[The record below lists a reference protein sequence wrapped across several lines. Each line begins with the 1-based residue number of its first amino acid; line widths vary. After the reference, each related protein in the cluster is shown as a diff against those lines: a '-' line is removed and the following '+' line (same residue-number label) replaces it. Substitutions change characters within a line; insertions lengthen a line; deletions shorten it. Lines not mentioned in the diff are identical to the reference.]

1 MLHINNACIAFG
13 TEVLFSGFE
22 MKLEKGETACI
33 VGQSGCGK
41 TSLLN
46 AVMGF
51 VPLYEGTIKVG
62 GTLLDKST
70 IDLVRRQIAW
80 IPQELALPFEWVKE
94 MVSLPFELKVNRS
107 VPFSEERLFMC
118 FDELGLEHE
127 LYFKRVNEVS
137 GGQRQR
143 IMLAVAA
150 LLNKPLIVI
159 DEPTSALDT
168 GSTDKVLAFFRRQ
181 AEKGAAVLA
190 VSHDKDF
197 ASGCHYL
204 IELKTKLVVGT
215 IDISYYNLFVG
226 LLLLAIPFFYLWK
239 FKTGLLKPAVI
250 GTLRM
255 IIQLF
260 FIGIYLKYLFLWN
273 NPWINFLWV
282 IVMIFVAGQTALVR
296 TGLKRRILL
305 IPITVGFL
313 CSVILVGLYF
323 IGIVLQLDNIFSAQ
337 YFIPIFGILMG
348 NMLSSNVIAL
358 NTYYSG
364 LKREQQLYRYLL
376 GNGATRQEAQA
387 PFIKQA
393 IIKSFSP
400 LIANIAVMGLVA
412 LPGTM
417 IGQILGGSSPNVAIK
432 YQMMIMVITFTASML
447 SLMITISLASR
458 RSFDAYGKLL
468 EVSKEAKK

>member
-51 VPLYEGTIKVG
+51 VPLYEGTIKIG

-204 IELKTKLVVGT
+204 IEL
-215 IDISYYNLFVG
+215 
-226 LLLLAIPFFYLWK
+226 
-239 FKTGLLKPAVI
+239 
-250 GTLRM
+250 
-255 IIQLF
+255 
-260 FIGIYLKYLFLWN
+260 
-273 NPWINFLWV
+273 
-282 IVMIFVAGQTALVR
+282 
-296 TGLKRRILL
+296 
-305 IPITVGFL
+305 
-313 CSVILVGLYF
+313 
-323 IGIVLQLDNIFSAQ
+323 
-337 YFIPIFGILMG
+337 
-348 NMLSSNVIAL
+348 
-358 NTYYSG
+358 
-364 LKREQQLYRYLL
+364 
-376 GNGATRQEAQA
+376 
-387 PFIKQA
+387 
-393 IIKSFSP
+393 
-400 LIANIAVMGLVA
+400 
-412 LPGTM
+412 
-417 IGQILGGSSPNVAIK
+417 
-432 YQMMIMVITFTASML
+432 
-447 SLMITISLASR
+447 
-458 RSFDAYGKLL
+458 
-468 EVSKEAKK
+468 

>member
-181 AEKGAAVLA
+181 AKKGAAVLA

-204 IELKTKLVVGT
+204 IEL
-215 IDISYYNLFVG
+215 
-226 LLLLAIPFFYLWK
+226 
-239 FKTGLLKPAVI
+239 
-250 GTLRM
+250 
-255 IIQLF
+255 
-260 FIGIYLKYLFLWN
+260 
-273 NPWINFLWV
+273 
-282 IVMIFVAGQTALVR
+282 
-296 TGLKRRILL
+296 
-305 IPITVGFL
+305 
-313 CSVILVGLYF
+313 
-323 IGIVLQLDNIFSAQ
+323 
-337 YFIPIFGILMG
+337 
-348 NMLSSNVIAL
+348 
-358 NTYYSG
+358 
-364 LKREQQLYRYLL
+364 
-376 GNGATRQEAQA
+376 
-387 PFIKQA
+387 
-393 IIKSFSP
+393 
-400 LIANIAVMGLVA
+400 
-412 LPGTM
+412 
-417 IGQILGGSSPNVAIK
+417 
-432 YQMMIMVITFTASML
+432 
-447 SLMITISLASR
+447 
-458 RSFDAYGKLL
+458 
-468 EVSKEAKK
+468 

>member
-13 TEVLFSGFE
+13 TEFLFSGFE

-204 IELKTKLVVGT
+204 IEL
-215 IDISYYNLFVG
+215 
-226 LLLLAIPFFYLWK
+226 
-239 FKTGLLKPAVI
+239 
-250 GTLRM
+250 
-255 IIQLF
+255 
-260 FIGIYLKYLFLWN
+260 
-273 NPWINFLWV
+273 
-282 IVMIFVAGQTALVR
+282 
-296 TGLKRRILL
+296 
-305 IPITVGFL
+305 
-313 CSVILVGLYF
+313 
-323 IGIVLQLDNIFSAQ
+323 
-337 YFIPIFGILMG
+337 
-348 NMLSSNVIAL
+348 
-358 NTYYSG
+358 
-364 LKREQQLYRYLL
+364 
-376 GNGATRQEAQA
+376 
-387 PFIKQA
+387 
-393 IIKSFSP
+393 
-400 LIANIAVMGLVA
+400 
-412 LPGTM
+412 
-417 IGQILGGSSPNVAIK
+417 
-432 YQMMIMVITFTASML
+432 
-447 SLMITISLASR
+447 
-458 RSFDAYGKLL
+458 
-468 EVSKEAKK
+468 

>member
-190 VSHDKDF
+190 VSHDKNF

-204 IELKTKLVVGT
+204 IEL
-215 IDISYYNLFVG
+215 
-226 LLLLAIPFFYLWK
+226 
-239 FKTGLLKPAVI
+239 
-250 GTLRM
+250 
-255 IIQLF
+255 
-260 FIGIYLKYLFLWN
+260 
-273 NPWINFLWV
+273 
-282 IVMIFVAGQTALVR
+282 
-296 TGLKRRILL
+296 
-305 IPITVGFL
+305 
-313 CSVILVGLYF
+313 
-323 IGIVLQLDNIFSAQ
+323 
-337 YFIPIFGILMG
+337 
-348 NMLSSNVIAL
+348 
-358 NTYYSG
+358 
-364 LKREQQLYRYLL
+364 
-376 GNGATRQEAQA
+376 
-387 PFIKQA
+387 
-393 IIKSFSP
+393 
-400 LIANIAVMGLVA
+400 
-412 LPGTM
+412 
-417 IGQILGGSSPNVAIK
+417 
-432 YQMMIMVITFTASML
+432 
-447 SLMITISLASR
+447 
-458 RSFDAYGKLL
+458 
-468 EVSKEAKK
+468 

>member
-168 GSTDKVLAFFRRQ
+168 GSTDKVLSFFRRQ
-181 AEKGAAVLA
+181 AERGTTVLA

-204 IELKTKLVVGT
+204 IEL
-215 IDISYYNLFVG
+215 
-226 LLLLAIPFFYLWK
+226 
-239 FKTGLLKPAVI
+239 
-250 GTLRM
+250 
-255 IIQLF
+255 
-260 FIGIYLKYLFLWN
+260 
-273 NPWINFLWV
+273 
-282 IVMIFVAGQTALVR
+282 
-296 TGLKRRILL
+296 
-305 IPITVGFL
+305 
-313 CSVILVGLYF
+313 
-323 IGIVLQLDNIFSAQ
+323 
-337 YFIPIFGILMG
+337 
-348 NMLSSNVIAL
+348 
-358 NTYYSG
+358 
-364 LKREQQLYRYLL
+364 
-376 GNGATRQEAQA
+376 
-387 PFIKQA
+387 
-393 IIKSFSP
+393 
-400 LIANIAVMGLVA
+400 
-412 LPGTM
+412 
-417 IGQILGGSSPNVAIK
+417 
-432 YQMMIMVITFTASML
+432 
-447 SLMITISLASR
+447 
-458 RSFDAYGKLL
+458 
-468 EVSKEAKK
+468 

>member
-80 IPQELALPFEWVKE
+80 IPQELALPFEWAKE

-204 IELKTKLVVGT
+204 IEL
-215 IDISYYNLFVG
+215 
-226 LLLLAIPFFYLWK
+226 
-239 FKTGLLKPAVI
+239 
-250 GTLRM
+250 
-255 IIQLF
+255 
-260 FIGIYLKYLFLWN
+260 
-273 NPWINFLWV
+273 
-282 IVMIFVAGQTALVR
+282 
-296 TGLKRRILL
+296 
-305 IPITVGFL
+305 
-313 CSVILVGLYF
+313 
-323 IGIVLQLDNIFSAQ
+323 
-337 YFIPIFGILMG
+337 
-348 NMLSSNVIAL
+348 
-358 NTYYSG
+358 
-364 LKREQQLYRYLL
+364 
-376 GNGATRQEAQA
+376 
-387 PFIKQA
+387 
-393 IIKSFSP
+393 
-400 LIANIAVMGLVA
+400 
-412 LPGTM
+412 
-417 IGQILGGSSPNVAIK
+417 
-432 YQMMIMVITFTASML
+432 
-447 SLMITISLASR
+447 
-458 RSFDAYGKLL
+458 
-468 EVSKEAKK
+468 

>member
-118 FDELGLEHE
+118 FDELGHE

-159 DEPTSALDT
+159 DEPTSALDA

-204 IELKTKLVVGT
+204 IEL
-215 IDISYYNLFVG
+215 
-226 LLLLAIPFFYLWK
+226 
-239 FKTGLLKPAVI
+239 
-250 GTLRM
+250 
-255 IIQLF
+255 
-260 FIGIYLKYLFLWN
+260 
-273 NPWINFLWV
+273 
-282 IVMIFVAGQTALVR
+282 
-296 TGLKRRILL
+296 
-305 IPITVGFL
+305 
-313 CSVILVGLYF
+313 
-323 IGIVLQLDNIFSAQ
+323 
-337 YFIPIFGILMG
+337 
-348 NMLSSNVIAL
+348 
-358 NTYYSG
+358 
-364 LKREQQLYRYLL
+364 
-376 GNGATRQEAQA
+376 
-387 PFIKQA
+387 
-393 IIKSFSP
+393 
-400 LIANIAVMGLVA
+400 
-412 LPGTM
+412 
-417 IGQILGGSSPNVAIK
+417 
-432 YQMMIMVITFTASML
+432 
-447 SLMITISLASR
+447 
-458 RSFDAYGKLL
+458 
-468 EVSKEAKK
+468 

>member
-51 VPLYEGTIKVG
+51 VPLYEGTITVG

-204 IELKTKLVVGT
+204 IEL
-215 IDISYYNLFVG
+215 
-226 LLLLAIPFFYLWK
+226 
-239 FKTGLLKPAVI
+239 
-250 GTLRM
+250 
-255 IIQLF
+255 
-260 FIGIYLKYLFLWN
+260 
-273 NPWINFLWV
+273 
-282 IVMIFVAGQTALVR
+282 
-296 TGLKRRILL
+296 
-305 IPITVGFL
+305 
-313 CSVILVGLYF
+313 
-323 IGIVLQLDNIFSAQ
+323 
-337 YFIPIFGILMG
+337 
-348 NMLSSNVIAL
+348 
-358 NTYYSG
+358 
-364 LKREQQLYRYLL
+364 
-376 GNGATRQEAQA
+376 
-387 PFIKQA
+387 
-393 IIKSFSP
+393 
-400 LIANIAVMGLVA
+400 
-412 LPGTM
+412 
-417 IGQILGGSSPNVAIK
+417 
-432 YQMMIMVITFTASML
+432 
-447 SLMITISLASR
+447 
-458 RSFDAYGKLL
+458 
-468 EVSKEAKK
+468 

>member
-127 LYFKRVNEVS
+127 LYFKRVNEVL

-204 IELKTKLVVGT
+204 IEL
-215 IDISYYNLFVG
+215 
-226 LLLLAIPFFYLWK
+226 
-239 FKTGLLKPAVI
+239 
-250 GTLRM
+250 
-255 IIQLF
+255 
-260 FIGIYLKYLFLWN
+260 
-273 NPWINFLWV
+273 
-282 IVMIFVAGQTALVR
+282 
-296 TGLKRRILL
+296 
-305 IPITVGFL
+305 
-313 CSVILVGLYF
+313 
-323 IGIVLQLDNIFSAQ
+323 
-337 YFIPIFGILMG
+337 
-348 NMLSSNVIAL
+348 
-358 NTYYSG
+358 
-364 LKREQQLYRYLL
+364 
-376 GNGATRQEAQA
+376 
-387 PFIKQA
+387 
-393 IIKSFSP
+393 
-400 LIANIAVMGLVA
+400 
-412 LPGTM
+412 
-417 IGQILGGSSPNVAIK
+417 
-432 YQMMIMVITFTASML
+432 
-447 SLMITISLASR
+447 
-458 RSFDAYGKLL
+458 
-468 EVSKEAKK
+468 

>member
-107 VPFSEERLFMC
+107 VPFSEVRLFMC

-204 IELKTKLVVGT
+204 IEL
-215 IDISYYNLFVG
+215 
-226 LLLLAIPFFYLWK
+226 
-239 FKTGLLKPAVI
+239 
-250 GTLRM
+250 
-255 IIQLF
+255 
-260 FIGIYLKYLFLWN
+260 
-273 NPWINFLWV
+273 
-282 IVMIFVAGQTALVR
+282 
-296 TGLKRRILL
+296 
-305 IPITVGFL
+305 
-313 CSVILVGLYF
+313 
-323 IGIVLQLDNIFSAQ
+323 
-337 YFIPIFGILMG
+337 
-348 NMLSSNVIAL
+348 
-358 NTYYSG
+358 
-364 LKREQQLYRYLL
+364 
-376 GNGATRQEAQA
+376 
-387 PFIKQA
+387 
-393 IIKSFSP
+393 
-400 LIANIAVMGLVA
+400 
-412 LPGTM
+412 
-417 IGQILGGSSPNVAIK
+417 
-432 YQMMIMVITFTASML
+432 
-447 SLMITISLASR
+447 
-458 RSFDAYGKLL
+458 
-468 EVSKEAKK
+468 

>member
-13 TEVLFSGFE
+13 TEVLFFVFE

-204 IELKTKLVVGT
+204 IEL
-215 IDISYYNLFVG
+215 
-226 LLLLAIPFFYLWK
+226 
-239 FKTGLLKPAVI
+239 
-250 GTLRM
+250 
-255 IIQLF
+255 
-260 FIGIYLKYLFLWN
+260 
-273 NPWINFLWV
+273 
-282 IVMIFVAGQTALVR
+282 
-296 TGLKRRILL
+296 
-305 IPITVGFL
+305 
-313 CSVILVGLYF
+313 
-323 IGIVLQLDNIFSAQ
+323 
-337 YFIPIFGILMG
+337 
-348 NMLSSNVIAL
+348 
-358 NTYYSG
+358 
-364 LKREQQLYRYLL
+364 
-376 GNGATRQEAQA
+376 
-387 PFIKQA
+387 
-393 IIKSFSP
+393 
-400 LIANIAVMGLVA
+400 
-412 LPGTM
+412 
-417 IGQILGGSSPNVAIK
+417 
-432 YQMMIMVITFTASML
+432 
-447 SLMITISLASR
+447 
-458 RSFDAYGKLL
+458 
-468 EVSKEAKK
+468 

>member
-94 MVSLPFELKVNRS
+94 MVSLPFELKVNRY

-204 IELKTKLVVGT
+204 IEL
-215 IDISYYNLFVG
+215 
-226 LLLLAIPFFYLWK
+226 
-239 FKTGLLKPAVI
+239 
-250 GTLRM
+250 
-255 IIQLF
+255 
-260 FIGIYLKYLFLWN
+260 
-273 NPWINFLWV
+273 
-282 IVMIFVAGQTALVR
+282 
-296 TGLKRRILL
+296 
-305 IPITVGFL
+305 
-313 CSVILVGLYF
+313 
-323 IGIVLQLDNIFSAQ
+323 
-337 YFIPIFGILMG
+337 
-348 NMLSSNVIAL
+348 
-358 NTYYSG
+358 
-364 LKREQQLYRYLL
+364 
-376 GNGATRQEAQA
+376 
-387 PFIKQA
+387 
-393 IIKSFSP
+393 
-400 LIANIAVMGLVA
+400 
-412 LPGTM
+412 
-417 IGQILGGSSPNVAIK
+417 
-432 YQMMIMVITFTASML
+432 
-447 SLMITISLASR
+447 
-458 RSFDAYGKLL
+458 
-468 EVSKEAKK
+468 

>member
-13 TEVLFSGFE
+13 TEVLFSGLNLN
-22 MKLEKGETACI
+22 LERGKTACI

-51 VPLYEGTIKVG
+51 VPLKEGTIKVG
-62 GTLLDKST
+62 DTLLDKST
-70 IDLVRRQIAW
+70 IDIIRRQIAW

-94 MVSLPFELKVNRS
+94 MAALPFDLKVNRS

-204 IELKTKLVVGT
+204 IEL
-215 IDISYYNLFVG
+215 
-226 LLLLAIPFFYLWK
+226 
-239 FKTGLLKPAVI
+239 
-250 GTLRM
+250 
-255 IIQLF
+255 
-260 FIGIYLKYLFLWN
+260 
-273 NPWINFLWV
+273 
-282 IVMIFVAGQTALVR
+282 
-296 TGLKRRILL
+296 
-305 IPITVGFL
+305 
-313 CSVILVGLYF
+313 
-323 IGIVLQLDNIFSAQ
+323 
-337 YFIPIFGILMG
+337 
-348 NMLSSNVIAL
+348 
-358 NTYYSG
+358 
-364 LKREQQLYRYLL
+364 
-376 GNGATRQEAQA
+376 
-387 PFIKQA
+387 
-393 IIKSFSP
+393 
-400 LIANIAVMGLVA
+400 
-412 LPGTM
+412 
-417 IGQILGGSSPNVAIK
+417 
-432 YQMMIMVITFTASML
+432 
-447 SLMITISLASR
+447 
-458 RSFDAYGKLL
+458 
-468 EVSKEAKK
+468 

>member
-127 LYFKRVNEVS
+127 LYFTRVNEVS

-204 IELKTKLVVGT
+204 IEL
-215 IDISYYNLFVG
+215 
-226 LLLLAIPFFYLWK
+226 
-239 FKTGLLKPAVI
+239 
-250 GTLRM
+250 
-255 IIQLF
+255 
-260 FIGIYLKYLFLWN
+260 
-273 NPWINFLWV
+273 
-282 IVMIFVAGQTALVR
+282 
-296 TGLKRRILL
+296 
-305 IPITVGFL
+305 
-313 CSVILVGLYF
+313 
-323 IGIVLQLDNIFSAQ
+323 
-337 YFIPIFGILMG
+337 
-348 NMLSSNVIAL
+348 
-358 NTYYSG
+358 
-364 LKREQQLYRYLL
+364 
-376 GNGATRQEAQA
+376 
-387 PFIKQA
+387 
-393 IIKSFSP
+393 
-400 LIANIAVMGLVA
+400 
-412 LPGTM
+412 
-417 IGQILGGSSPNVAIK
+417 
-432 YQMMIMVITFTASML
+432 
-447 SLMITISLASR
+447 
-458 RSFDAYGKLL
+458 
-468 EVSKEAKK
+468 

>member
-51 VPLYEGTIKVG
+51 VPLYEGTKKVG

-143 IMLAVAA
+143 IMLSVAA

-204 IELKTKLVVGT
+204 IEL
-215 IDISYYNLFVG
+215 
-226 LLLLAIPFFYLWK
+226 
-239 FKTGLLKPAVI
+239 
-250 GTLRM
+250 
-255 IIQLF
+255 
-260 FIGIYLKYLFLWN
+260 
-273 NPWINFLWV
+273 
-282 IVMIFVAGQTALVR
+282 
-296 TGLKRRILL
+296 
-305 IPITVGFL
+305 
-313 CSVILVGLYF
+313 
-323 IGIVLQLDNIFSAQ
+323 
-337 YFIPIFGILMG
+337 
-348 NMLSSNVIAL
+348 
-358 NTYYSG
+358 
-364 LKREQQLYRYLL
+364 
-376 GNGATRQEAQA
+376 
-387 PFIKQA
+387 
-393 IIKSFSP
+393 
-400 LIANIAVMGLVA
+400 
-412 LPGTM
+412 
-417 IGQILGGSSPNVAIK
+417 
-432 YQMMIMVITFTASML
+432 
-447 SLMITISLASR
+447 
-458 RSFDAYGKLL
+458 
-468 EVSKEAKK
+468 